1 METFLIKAAQ
11 LVLALVIL
19 VTVHEFGHYI
29 FARIFGMRV
38 DRFYLFFNPYFSL
51 LKYDPRAGRLQLIAW
66 TRRRKDAE
74 KGQDDNTDQN
84 TADTP
89 QMVGTDP
96 DEEPRALV
104 NIRIGRPHPAKP
116 GAKPT
121 WRDTLYG
128 LGWLPLGGY
137 CSIAGMIDETT
148 DKDQLA
154 SEPQPWEFRAKKPVP
169 RLLVMVAGVLFNFLL
184 AIAIYIGIAWH
195 WGDVVLQPSSVTAGY
210 QFDPV
215 MHHAG
220 YRDGDVLKSIDGKA
234 IDARTNESWIMDLLQ
249 DGARVGISRNGR
261 DTVITNPKGTF
272 EAAANVGKKA
282 ILAPRIPAVVG
293 KTASGEGAAKAGILA
308 GDIVTN
314 IGTDTIE
321 AFNDITPILSRY
333 MGKDVPVGILRDGKA
348 LTLTAH
354 ISDDG
359 KLGIGA
365 SELQKVYPCEHISY
379 GFFESVPVG
388 ISKGVDRLAS
398 YVTSLKLL
406 FTKTGAQSL
415 GGFGAIGDMYP
426 GQWDWYS
433 FWQITAFLSV
443 ILAFMNILPIPALDG
458 GHVVFTLWEIVTR
471 RKPSI
476 KVLSYAQYAGMAFLL
491 LLLVYA
497 NANDIYR
504 FFIK

>member
-19 VTVHEFGHYI
+19 VTVHEFGHYL

-66 TRRRKDAE
+66 TRRRKDADKDSAAE
-74 KGQDDNTDQN
+74 TDQ
-84 TADTP
+84 P
-89 QMVGTDP
+89 QMLGTEP
-96 DEEPRALV
+96 DEEPRALL
-104 NIRIGRPHPAKP
+104 NLRIGRPHPAKP

-195 WGDVVLQPSSVTAGY
+195 WGDVVLQPANVSAGY
-210 QFDPV
+210 QFDTT

-220 YRDGDVLKSIDGKA
+220 YRDGDILKSINGKD
-234 IDARTNESWIMDLLQ
+234 IDALTNDSWIMDLVQ
-249 DGARVGISRNGR
+249 DGARIGIVRNGR
-261 DTVITNPKGTF
+261 DTVITNPAGTF
-272 EAAANVGKKA
+272 EAAAGVGKRA
-282 ILAPRIPAVVG
+282 ILAPRIPAVVA
-293 KTASGEGAAKAGILA
+293 KVAPGEGAEKAGILT
-308 GDIVTN
+308 GDVITRIAADTVT
-314 IGTDTIE
+314 
-321 AFNDITPILSRY
+321 AFNDITPILSKY
-333 MGKDVPVGILRDGKA
+333 PGKDVPVQITRDGKA
-348 LTLTAH
+348 MVLTTH
-354 ISDDG
+354 VNDDG

-365 SELQKVYPCEHISY
+365 CDLTSVYPCEHVSY
-379 GFFESVPVG
+379 GFFESIPVG

-426 GQWDWYS
+426 GQWDCYS

-458 GHVVFTLWEIVTR
+458 GHVVFTLWEIVTQ
-471 RKPSI
+471 RKPSL
-476 KVLSYAQYAGMAFLL
+476 KVLSYSQYAGMMFLL
-491 LLLVYA
+491 LLLIYA

>member
-11 LVLALVIL
+11 LILALVIL

-29 FARIFGMRV
+29 FARIFKMRV

-66 TRRRKDAE
+66 TRRHKDADKDGTPTE
-74 KGQDDNTDQN
+74 
-84 TADTP
+84 P
-89 QMVGTDP
+89 QMQGTEP
-96 DEEPRALV
+96 DEEPRALLDLRV
-104 NIRIGRPHPAKP
+104 GRPHPAKP

-195 WGDVVLQPSSVTAGY
+195 WGDVVLQPANVSAGY
-210 QFDPV
+210 QFDTV

-220 YRDGDVLKSIDGKA
+220 YRDGDILKSIDGKD
-234 IDARTNESWIMDLLQ
+234 IDALTNDSWIMDLVQ
-249 DGARVGISRNGR
+249 DGARVGIVRDGRN
-261 DTVITNPKGTF
+261 TVITNPAGTF
-272 EAAANVGKKA
+272 EAAAGVGKKA
-282 ILAPRIPAVVG
+282 ILAPRIPAVVA
-293 KTASGEGAAKAGILA
+293 KVAPGEGAEKAGIRT
-308 GDIVTN
+308 GDVITRIASDSVT
-314 IGTDTIE
+314 
-321 AFNDITPILSRY
+321 AFNDITPILAKYPNRN
-333 MGKDVPVGILRDGKA
+333 VPVCINRNGKP

-354 ISDDG
+354 INDDG

-365 SELQKVYPCEHISY
+365 SELAKVYPCEHVSY
-379 GFFESVPVG
+379 GFFESIPVG
-388 ISKGVDRLAS
+388 ISKGVDRLSS

-471 RKPSI
+471 RKPSL
-476 KVLSYAQYAGMAFLL
+476 KVLSYSQYAGMMFLL
-491 LLLVYA
+491 LLLIYA